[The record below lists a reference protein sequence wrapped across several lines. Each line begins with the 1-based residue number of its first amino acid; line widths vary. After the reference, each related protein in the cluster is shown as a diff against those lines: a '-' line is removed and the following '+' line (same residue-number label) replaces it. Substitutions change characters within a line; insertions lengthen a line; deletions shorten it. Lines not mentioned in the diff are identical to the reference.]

1 MAAPV
6 KKRAVN
12 LKEKESSKDE
22 RDSSDGSEDVSSDED
37 NQEYTGGE
45 VRLIIQTVK
54 WTFYD
59 ILYQRPHVYRQ
70 EIIKDSYTLKILLS

>member
-22 RDSSDGSEDVSSDED
+22 RDSSDDNKDVSSDED

-45 VRLIIQTVK
+45 VKII
-54 WTFYD
+54 
-59 ILYQRPHVYRQ
+59 ILM
-70 EIIKDSYTLKILLS
+70 LK